1 MYTLLLRLAAPL
13 QSWGSGSMF
22 DTRETDFYPSKSAVI
37 GILAA
42 AMGIE
47 RDGSLEQFHKLKFGV
62 RIDHHGERLSDLQI
76 TDMGEK
82 LNSNLS
88 HKVYLSD
95 AVFLAGLESES
106 NEVLLEIAE
115 AIRHP
120 VFPLYLGRRSCPP
133 TLPILLGI
141 RDLPLYEA
149 LYEEP
154 WLLAEWRRKNELRFN
169 HTVRLRIL
177 VENETDG
184 ALVRDEPVSFSPF
197 KREYRYRRIKEM
209 SPKTIIINDVLK
221 TSHNPMKELG

>member
-1 MYTLLLRLAAPL
+1 
-13 QSWGSGSMF
+13 
-22 DTRETDFYPSKSAVI
+22 
-37 GILAA
+37 
-42 AMGIE
+42 
-47 RDGSLEQFHKLKFGV
+47 
-62 RIDHHGERLSDLQI
+62 
-76 TDMGEK
+76 MGEK

>member
-1 MYTLLLRLAAPL
+1 
-13 QSWGSGSMF
+13 MF

-115 AIRHP
+115 AIKHP

-154 WLLAEWRRKNELRFN
+154 WLLDEWRRKNELRFN